1 MRIEYIES
9 FIRLSQYKSFSNLSK
24 ELSISQSTLSH
35 RIFQL
40 EEELGN
46 IKLINR
52 TTKKFELTLQGK
64 LFLEYAHK
72 IIGLYDECQ
81 ERLNNF
87 QKKISETIIIT
98 TSKLPGAHILPKYI
112 TDFKERY
119 PQVHFKILIN
129 NTKESIKILRK
140 KEANFAGIGSFMNYN
155 RNEFDYLKIGDD
167 TIHFICSN
175 NHELLENGNEK
186 INFDDLKKF
195 PFISRENGSGT
206 RMVFENQFP
215 KFNELNIKLEIN
227 DNDSIISAVSES
239 NYISVVSQLIGKKAV
254 DAGLIKI
261 ITLEQYPQIA
271 KRDIFISKLK
281 NKKLEKLKKEFWNYI
296 KEKI

>member
-1 MRIEYIES
+1 M
-9 FIRLSQYKSFSNLSK
+9 SQYKSFSNLSK